1 MTYKYTGEA
10 TVTFVDRGG
19 SRPVFYLQ
27 DETAAIALSDDYEM
41 LTKTDY
47 EVGDKITGTILGVQ
61 SAFGTTSAMALG
73 ADLGTVV
80 SKGNAVTPVEATLA
94 QLKANAHRQEHSCS
108 RHHTHRSV
116 HIKQDTHHR
125 SARHRGHRRAA
136 AGRRASHNNQP

>member
-1 MTYKYTGEA
+1 
-10 TVTFVDRGG
+10 
-19 SRPVFYLQ
+19 
-27 DETAAIALSDDYEM
+27 M

-94 QLKANAHRQEHSCS
+94 QLKANPTSYIQQLVRVKNLKFKDVAEGA
-108 RHHTHRSV
+108 V
-116 HIKQDTHHR
+116 F
-125 SARHRGHRRAA
+125 AEGW
-136 AGRRASHNNQP
+136 HNRW